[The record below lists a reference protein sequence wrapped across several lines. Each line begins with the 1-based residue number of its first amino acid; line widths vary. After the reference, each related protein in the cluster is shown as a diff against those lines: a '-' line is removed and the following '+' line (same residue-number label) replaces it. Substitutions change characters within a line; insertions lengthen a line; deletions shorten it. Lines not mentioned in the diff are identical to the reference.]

1 MNNRLIKYIQS
12 YTDVLLTIVRA
23 GMLSVLVIVLVYLL
37 LGGTAG
43 DYVTSVV
50 SNVGKLINIAS
61 SEAII
66 GVAIVI
72 AIWLMLT
79 QNKN

>member
-12 YTDVLLTIVRA
+12 YTDVLMTMVRA
-23 GMLSVLVIVLVYLL
+23 GILSVLAIVLVYLL
-37 LGGTAG
+37 LGGKAG
-43 DYVTSVV
+43 VFVTSVV
-50 SNVGKLINIAS
+50 SSVGKLINIAS
-61 SEAII
+61 SESVI

-72 AIWLMLT
+72 AIWLMIS

>member
-1 MNNRLIKYIQS
+1 MNNRFIKYIQS
-12 YTDVLLTIVRA
+12 YTDALIEIVRA
-23 GMLSVLVIVLVYLL
+23 GILSVLVIVLVYLL
-37 LGGTAG
+37 LGGKAG
-43 DYVTSVV
+43 VYVVSVV
-50 SNVGKLINIAS
+50 SNVGKLIDIAS
-61 SEAII
+61 SESVI